1 MNWNQIYQ
9 DMAFNPY
16 KGDMADYNNL
26 KDALVTLFNY
36 MQGQSKDYEVLRCAW
51 AIWNSGSAIGV
62 LMGCNRFRAAMKLED
77 ETARDQVCYEGIS
90 LIESYLRR
98 NQSARIV

>member
-1 MNWNQIYQ
+1 MNWDQIYQ

-36 MQGQSKDYEVLRCAW
+36 MQGQSKDYEVYDALGYLEQRFGA
-51 AIWNSGSAIGV
+51 GV
-62 LMGCNRFRAAMKLED
+62 LMGCSRFRAAMELED

-98 NQSARIV
+98 NQSARTV